1 MESILNSSSNLR
13 TNTKLAHRSHQR
25 KRRATLQRQGL
36 QRYLCSLYFEIFAQF
51 RLEQPPTPAS
61 ATPNPTHPAFKTAH
75 ESGTIPPTLG
85 ATNPAEF
92 YPAISATLNT
102 TNPGA
107 VQWAQTRPT
116 LTGGIASGRMS
127 GWLQRFSAFQVIQRP
142 L

>member
-1 MESILNSSSNLR
+1 MNNLVWNQSGTAQTICGQTQSWR
-13 TNTKLAHRSHQR
+13 TDRTSPSAGQR
-25 KRRATLQRQGL
+25 
-36 QRYLCSLYFEIFAQF
+36 CSGWAFKGIFVRFALRFFAQF

-102 TNPGA
+102 SNPGA

-116 LTGGIASGRMS
+116 LTGGIPSGRMS
-127 GWLQRFSAFQVIQRP
+127 G
-142 L
+142 